1 MCVFFFL
8 FSIMNLYHK
17 SHRFDFFVSSVQTRH
32 LQLQIGKKGQKWKNS
47 ELFSFL
53 QLHRT
58 FFFKIFDVHEI
69 RHLSHNSSSL
79 IIIIMALFAFQHF
92 TCKQFY
98 ARILGI
104 LGMGRGVFLQ
114 QELSDLKGGRYFTY
128 YSRMYSVR
136 KLSSVPSSRNFLHL
150 NLMHHFE
157 FIFLL
162 SWPLFVW
169 HSVQLFTFF
178 CPNMFHMRLRKFGK
192 SSSKMSYENNLGQN
206 RHCAQQLGLVF
217 KARTYSTYIQIL
229 RQKGG
234 TRWIIQPNIFCWG
247 A

>member
-1 MCVFFFL
+1 
-8 FSIMNLYHK
+8 
-17 SHRFDFFVSSVQTRH
+17 
-32 LQLQIGKKGQKWKNS
+32 
-47 ELFSFL
+47 
-53 QLHRT
+53 
-58 FFFKIFDVHEI
+58 
-69 RHLSHNSSSL
+69 
-79 IIIIMALFAFQHF
+79 MALFAFQHF

-178 CPNMFHMRLRKFGK
+178 CPNMFHTRLRKFGK

-247 A
+247 QLKSLIRESRNFPVKTLFIKQPQKNSKQN

>member
-1 MCVFFFL
+1 MCFFSLQHHEFISQISQIRL
-8 FSIMNLYHK
+8 FCQ
-17 SHRFDFFVSSVQTRH
+17 FSSNKTFAVADRE
-32 LQLQIGKKGQKWKNS
+32 KKGQKWKNS

-128 YSRMYSVR
+128 YSRMQCKKIELCSFKPEFSPSQFDAPLRVH
-136 KLSSVPSSRNFLHL
+136 LSSFLAFVCL
-150 NLMHHFE
+150 ALCATFY
-157 FIFLL
+157 FLL
-162 SWPLFVW
+162 PKYV
-169 HSVQLFTFF
+169 
-178 CPNMFHMRLRKFGK
+178 
-192 SSSKMSYENNLGQN
+192 SYETQK
-206 RHCAQQLGLVF
+206 VWKKFF
-217 KARTYSTYIQIL
+217 KNVI
-229 RQKGG
+229 
-234 TRWIIQPNIFCWG
+234 
-247 A
+247 

>member
-1 MCVFFFL
+1 
-8 FSIMNLYHK
+8 
-17 SHRFDFFVSSVQTRH
+17 
-32 LQLQIGKKGQKWKNS
+32 
-47 ELFSFL
+47 
-53 QLHRT
+53 
-58 FFFKIFDVHEI
+58 
-69 RHLSHNSSSL
+69 
-79 IIIIMALFAFQHF
+79 MALFAFQHF

-162 SWPLFVW
+162 SWLLFVW

-178 CPNMFHMRLRKFGK
+178 LPKYV
-192 SSSKMSYENNLGQN
+192 SYETQKVWKKVLHKCHMKTILGKIDTVRSSLAQSL
-206 RHCAQQLGLVF
+206 RHVHTVH
-217 KARTYSTYIQIL
+217 TY
-229 RQKGG
+229 R
-234 TRWIIQPNIFCWG
+234 F
-247 A
+247 

>member
-1 MCVFFFL
+1 MLAFWAFWEWVVVF
-8 FSIMNLYHK
+8 
-17 SHRFDFFVSSVQTRH
+17 
-32 LQLQIGKKGQKWKNS
+32 
-47 ELFSFL
+47 
-53 QLHRT
+53 
-58 FFFKIFDVHEI
+58 
-69 RHLSHNSSSL
+69 
-79 IIIIMALFAFQHF
+79 
-92 TCKQFY
+92 
-98 ARILGI
+98 
-104 LGMGRGVFLQ
+104 FLQ

-178 CPNMFHMRLRKFGK
+178 CPNMFHTRLRKFGK
-192 SSSKMSYENNLGQN
+192 SSSKMSYENILGQN

-247 A
+247 QLKSLIRESRNFPVKTLFIKQPQKNSKQN